1 MVLEPHRLHFVAV
14 QISIRILFAKLSH
27 CFLSKLDIVNFKDVF
42 GAQGIQVSV
51 GLIEVSGELSQDHGL
66 FLVACELH
74 DLGLVC
80 IQLNN
85 CRGVRD
91 SFIDVR
97 ECLFNVANSELMLG
111 VEIVKP
117 QLHGRIL
124 LLLIVRVQTHFLF
137 HALAHALNDLS
148 DDFNLGRVSVHER

>member
-1 MVLEPHRLHFVAV
+1 MIDRHFSEHVVHKVSAVLLHVIKVLLDVLILLQCLSQVAQPVVGGSQVVLEPHGLHFVAV
-14 QISIRILFAKLSH
+14 QISICILFAKLSH
-27 CFLSKLDIVNFKDVF
+27 GFLSKLDIVNLKNIF

-91 SFIDVR
+91 SFIDV
-97 ECLFNVANSELMLG
+97 
-111 VEIVKP
+111 
-117 QLHGRIL
+117 
-124 LLLIVRVQTHFLF
+124 
-137 HALAHALNDLS
+137 
-148 DDFNLGRVSVHER
+148 